1 MFFLGVPRREI
12 PRARLFETISTNRPA
27 KPYAV
32 LHAVA
37 SAPEKTWPAE
47 RFVDVAKHL
56 KRDAGL
62 EPVFIAGPGE
72 DLHAFQ
78 KYRCITGAPLSEV
91 KSLLAHASMF
101 IGNDSGP
108 AHMAAAFGVRSAVL
122 FGPSDHEVWAPWKT
136 DAVVLK
142 SNEIGGITVE
152 QVTAALTGMP
162 V

>member
-1 MFFLGVPRREI
+1 
-12 PRARLFETISTNRPA
+12 
-27 KPYAV
+27 
-32 LHAVA
+32 
-37 SAPEKTWPAE
+37 
-47 RFVDVAKHL
+47 
-56 KRDAGL
+56 
-62 EPVFIAGPGE
+62 
-72 DLHAFQ
+72 
-78 KYRCITGAPLSEV
+78 
-91 KSLLAHASMF
+91 MF